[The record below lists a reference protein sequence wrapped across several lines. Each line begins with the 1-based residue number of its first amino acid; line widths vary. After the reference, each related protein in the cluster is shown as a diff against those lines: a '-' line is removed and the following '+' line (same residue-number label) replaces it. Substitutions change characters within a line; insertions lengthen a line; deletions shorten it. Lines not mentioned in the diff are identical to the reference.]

1 MTAAAE
7 TTLVLASGSRF
18 RQSMLSDAGVHVVAD
33 PADVDERAVEAPLL
47 ESGADAADIALVLAL
62 AKAGNVSDRQPG
74 AIVIGADQTL
84 SFESEL
90 LHKATTIDEARRRL
104 ISMSGKPHQLHS
116 AVVLVRDGETIWTHV
131 ETCHMTM
138 RSFDAGFV
146 GRYAAA
152 VGDDLLSSVGAYQIE
167 GPGAQLFK
175 KIDGDFFSIIGLP
188 LLPLLAK
195 LRELELMD
203 R

>member
-1 MTAAAE
+1 MTAATE

-18 RQSMLSDAGVHVVAD
+18 RQSMLSDAGVNFIVD

-62 AKAGNVSDRQPG
+62 AKADNVSDRQPG
-74 AIVIGADQTL
+74 AMVIGADQTL
-84 SFESEL
+84 SFENKL
-90 LHKATTIDEARRRL
+90 LHKAATIDEARRRL

-167 GPGAQLFK
+167 GPGAQLFE